1 MPDSALVKKGTLTM
15 SVNPTLPPMQFVDQ
29 TGALKGMRVELG
41 EAIAKRL
48 CLTPE
53 YVRIEFSAMIP
64 GLQAGRWDVINTGI
78 FYTDERAK
86 LMQMLPYE
94 DQAISISTA
103 KGNPLK
109 ITKPEDLSGKSI
121 GVEIGGFEERKAREL
136 DKQLTDKGMKGMTI
150 RTFENFAMAFQAL
163 RAGQVEVAL
172 SIDSTGRRIPEARR
186 LRPRAV
192 RPVPDAGRAGRQEQG
207 AVGRDG
213 QGAQRH
219 EGRRQ
224 LPEAVRPV
232 RREGRSTAPW
242 SSRARR
248 ADRSRA
254 HIIESARE
262 VHGTRL
268 ELVGVRRL
276 SVQSVHPRAA
286 R

>member
-1 MPDSALVKKGTLTM
+1 MKLLPALTSATVLFILGMGIANAQACKSPVPDSALIKKGTLIM

-29 TGALKGMRVELG
+29 TGTLKGMRVELG

-103 KGNPLK
+103 RGNPLK
-109 ITKPEDLSGKSI
+109 ISKPDDLSGKSI
-121 GVEIGGFEERKAREL
+121 GVELGGFEERKAREL

-172 SIDSTGRRIPEARR
+172 SIDSTGAEYQKRGDFDRVLSGLFPT
-186 LRPRAV
+186 
-192 RPVPDAGRAGRQEQG
+192 PVALAAKNKELSVAMAKALNDMKADGSFQKLFDQYGVKAIDG
-207 AVGRDG
+207 AVVVKGP
-213 QGAQRH
+213 A
-219 EGRRQ
+219 
-224 LPEAVRPV
+224 
-232 RREGRSTAPW
+232 S
-242 SSRARR
+242 
-248 ADRSRA
+248 
-254 HIIESARE
+254 
-262 VHGTRL
+262 
-268 ELVGVRRL
+268 
-276 SVQSVHPRAA
+276 
-286 R
+286 

>member
-1 MPDSALVKKGTLTM
+1 MKLRFASVAAAALLATGLASAQTCKSPVPDSALVKKGTLTM

-64 GLQAGRWDVINTGI
+64 GLQAGRWDLINTGI
-78 FYTDERAK
+78 FYTEERAK
-86 LMQMLPYE
+86 LMQMLQYE

-109 ITKPEDLSGKSI
+109 IAKPEDLSGKTI

-136 DKQLTDKGMKGMTI
+136 DKQLTDKGLKGMTI

-172 SIDSTGRRIPEARR
+172 SIDSTGAEYQKRGDFDRVLSGLFPTPVALATKNKELAN
-186 LRPRAV
+186 AV
-192 RPVPDAGRAGRQEQG
+192 AKVLNDMKADGSFQKLFDQYGVKPIDGPVVVKGP
-207 AVGRDG
+207 
-213 QGAQRH
+213 
-219 EGRRQ
+219 
-224 LPEAVRPV
+224 
-232 RREGRSTAPW
+232 
-242 SSRARR
+242 
-248 ADRSRA
+248 
-254 HIIESARE
+254 
-262 VHGTRL
+262 
-268 ELVGVRRL
+268 
-276 SVQSVHPRAA
+276 AA
-286 R
+286 

>member
-1 MPDSALVKKGTLTM
+1 MKLLSALASATALFVFCAGAANAQACKSPVPDSALVKKGTLTM

-78 FYTDERAK
+78 FYTEERAK
-86 LMQMLPYE
+86 LMQMLIYE

-109 ITKPEDLSGKSI
+109 ITKPDDLSGKSI
-121 GVEIGGFEERKAREL
+121 GVELGGFEERKAREL

-172 SIDSTGRRIPEARR
+172 SIDSTGAEYQKRGDFERVLHGLFPTPVALAARNKE
-186 LRPRAV
+186 LAAAMAKVMNDMKADGSFQKLFDQYGVKAV
-192 RPVPDAGRAGRQEQG
+192 DG
-207 AVGRDG
+207 AV
-213 QGAQRH
+213 
-219 EGRRQ
+219 
-224 LPEAVRPV
+224 
-232 RREGRSTAPW
+232 
-242 SSRARR
+242 
-248 ADRSRA
+248 
-254 HIIESARE
+254 
-262 VHGTRL
+262 
-268 ELVGVRRL
+268 
-276 SVQSVHPRAA
+276 SVKGPAG
-286 R
+286 

>member
-1 MPDSALVKKGTLTM
+1 MKLLPALASATALFLLVTGAAQAQACKSPVPDSALVKKGTLVM

-29 TGALKGMRVELG
+29 SGALKGMRVELG

-78 FYTDERAK
+78 FYTEERAK
-86 LMQMLPYE
+86 LMQMLIYE

-109 ITKPEDLSGKSI
+109 IAKPDDLSGKSI

-136 DKQLTDKGMKGMTI
+136 DKQLTDKGLKGMTI

-172 SIDSTGRRIPEARR
+172 SIDSTGAEYQKRGDFDRVLHGLFPT
-186 LRPRAV
+186 
-192 RPVPDAGRAGRQEQG
+192 PVALATRNRELASAMAKVLNDMKADGSFQKLFDQYGVKAFDG
-207 AVGRDG
+207 AV
-213 QGAQRH
+213 
-219 EGRRQ
+219 
-224 LPEAVRPV
+224 
-232 RREGRSTAPW
+232 
-242 SSRARR
+242 
-248 ADRSRA
+248 
-254 HIIESARE
+254 
-262 VHGTRL
+262 
-268 ELVGVRRL
+268 
-276 SVQSVHPRAA
+276 SVKGPAG
-286 R
+286 

>member
-1 MPDSALVKKGTLTM
+1 MKLLPALASATALFVFCAGAANAQACKSPVPDSALVKKGTLIM

-29 TGALKGMRVELG
+29 TGTLKGMRVELG

-78 FYTDERAK
+78 FYTEERAK
-86 LMQMLPYE
+86 LMQMLIYE

-109 ITKPEDLSGKSI
+109 IAKPDDLSGKSI
-121 GVEIGGFEERKAREL
+121 GVELGGFEERKAREL

-172 SIDSTGRRIPEARR
+172 SIDSTGAEYQKRGDFERVLHGLFPTPVALAARNKD
-186 LRPRAV
+186 LAAAV
-192 RPVPDAGRAGRQEQG
+192 AKAMNDMKADGSFQKLFDQYGVKAVDG
-207 AVGRDG
+207 AV
-213 QGAQRH
+213 
-219 EGRRQ
+219 
-224 LPEAVRPV
+224 
-232 RREGRSTAPW
+232 
-242 SSRARR
+242 
-248 ADRSRA
+248 
-254 HIIESARE
+254 
-262 VHGTRL
+262 
-268 ELVGVRRL
+268 
-276 SVQSVHPRAA
+276 SVKGPAG
-286 R
+286 

>member
-1 MPDSALVKKGTLTM
+1 MKLLPALVSATALFLLATGTASAQACKSPVPDSALVKKGTLVM

-29 TGALKGMRVELG
+29 SGALKGMRVELG

-78 FYTDERAK
+78 FYTEERAR
-86 LMQMLPYE
+86 LMQMLIYE

-109 ITKPEDLSGKSI
+109 IAKPEDLSGKSI

-136 DKQLTDKGMKGMTI
+136 DKQLTDKGLKGMTI

-172 SIDSTGRRIPEARR
+172 SIDSTGAEYQKRGDFDRVLHGLFPTPVALAARNR
-186 LRPRAV
+186 EL
-192 RPVPDAGRAGRQEQG
+192 AGAMAKVLNDMKADGSFQKLFDQYGVKAFEG
-207 AVGRDG
+207 AV
-213 QGAQRH
+213 
-219 EGRRQ
+219 
-224 LPEAVRPV
+224 
-232 RREGRSTAPW
+232 
-242 SSRARR
+242 
-248 ADRSRA
+248 
-254 HIIESARE
+254 
-262 VHGTRL
+262 
-268 ELVGVRRL
+268 
-276 SVQSVHPRAA
+276 SVKGPAS
-286 R
+286 